1 MKSANVDD
9 WIAYEKKVWQPLAE
23 AMVKDGV
30 ESGWSVNVKV
40 LPRGSDLPFQG
51 VSVDVYPSWDAVF
64 AGDPKFVDRFRK
76 VHPDME
82 FGTTIEQ
89 FEKLRTIT
97 SSQLYSLEDMVTA
110 AK

>member
-1 MKSANVDD
+1 
-9 WIAYEKKVWQPLAE
+9 
-23 AMVKDGV
+23 
-30 ESGWSVNVKV
+30 
-40 LPRGSDLPFQG
+40 
-51 VSVDVYPSWDAVF
+51 
-64 AGDPKFVDRFRK
+64 
-76 VHPDME
+76 ME